1 MYHGIAEIYQDNLD
15 GFLAVAEEFQLRGLT
30 GDKREANEH
39 KNKVEKKP
47 TLSLMMKIKPTH
59 QHSTI
64 CGKSKDTT
72 KGTFA
77 KKHMVSHVESLRG
90 RV

>member
-1 MYHGIAEIYQDNLD
+1 MYHGVAELYQENLD

-30 GDKREANEH
+30 GDKRKDNEH

-59 QHSTI
+59 QHITI

-72 KGTFA
+72 QDTYA

-90 RV
+90 CV